1 MSVSLY
7 EVEYKNLNYTRSL
20 EEKELDFFE
29 GFRNQED
36 GTFYIDE
43 ELLDEEI
50 KAHKEDGKE
59 SEIPQD
65 LTEFLRQKIKESEH
79 RDLIISISY

>member
-1 MSVSLY
+1 MSVTLY
-7 EVEYKNLNYTRSL
+7 ELKYENLRYTGL
-20 EEKELDFFE
+20 LGEKELDFLE
-29 GFRNQED
+29 DFRNQED

-50 KAHKEDGKE
+50 EAYKENDKE
-59 SEIPQD
+59 GEIPQE

-79 RDLIISISY
+79 GDLIISVSY